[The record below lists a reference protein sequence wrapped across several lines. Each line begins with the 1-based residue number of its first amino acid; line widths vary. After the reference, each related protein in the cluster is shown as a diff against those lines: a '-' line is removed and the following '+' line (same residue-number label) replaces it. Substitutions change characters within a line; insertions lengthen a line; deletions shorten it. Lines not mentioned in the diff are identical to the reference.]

1 MISITSPQG
10 PVVCLPHCTLTPLN
24 ASPSMAALLP
34 PCVHLPDPN
43 EYALCSLFSISCA
56 WPSSPPHLFLPP
68 PCMVHYPHPLLLLP
82 HQHHLT
88 CPAPFH
94 HHSLTSPPLT
104 PLYVLLHG
112 LWPRRLAWHWP
123 PTPQD
128 HSGTLGAEEFKA
140 CLISLG
146 FDIANDAQV
155 LNCNHALTVRGLTGF
170 FFCFSLAFS
179 PLYFNPSPSILFLLF
194 FLLSTCPSVVSP
206 SPCNIHIANCVDFF
220 LNSTLFL
227 TFNASHGY
235 PCPSFSVSLFSA
247 WFCFSLADIL

>member
-155 LNCNHALTVRGLTGF
+155 LNCNYALAVRGLTGF
-170 FFCFSLAFS
+170 FFLFFFGFFPLILQSLPFDSIFAFLP
-179 PLYFNPSPSILFLLF
+179 PLYMSLCGFPLTLQHPHRELCGFL
-194 FLLSTCPSVVSP
+194 P
-206 SPCNIHIANCVDFF
+206 
-220 LNSTLFL
+220 
-227 TFNASHGY
+227 
-235 PCPSFSVSLFSA
+235 
-247 WFCFSLADIL
+247 

>member
-1 MISITSPQG
+1 MNMHCVLCFLSLVHGPLHPLTSF
-10 PVVCLPHCTLTPLN
+10 CPHRAWCTTP
-24 ASPSMAALLP
+24 S
-34 PCVHLPDPN
+34 
-43 EYALCSLFSISCA
+43 
-56 WPSSPPHLFLPP
+56 
-68 PCMVHYPHPLLLLP
+68 PHPLLLLP

-220 LNSTLFL
+220 LNSTLFFFFL

>member
-1 MISITSPQG
+1 MPRQAWQHCCHRVFTCQILMNMHCVLCFLSLVHGPLHPLTSF
-10 PVVCLPHCTLTPLN
+10 CPHHAWCTTP
-24 ASPSMAALLP
+24 S
-34 PCVHLPDPN
+34 
-43 EYALCSLFSISCA
+43 
-56 WPSSPPHLFLPP
+56 
-68 PCMVHYPHPLLLLP
+68 PHPLLLLP

-155 LNCNHALTVRGLTGF
+155 LNCSHTLAVRGLTGF
-170 FFCFSLAFS
+170 FFFCFSFALFPPYTSIPPLLFYSCFSSSSLHLPMWFPPHLATS
-179 PLYFNPSPSILFLLF
+179 TSRIVWISSLILLF
-194 FLLSTCPSVVSP
+194 F
-206 SPCNIHIANCVDFF
+206 
-220 LNSTLFL
+220 
-227 TFNASHGY
+227 
-235 PCPSFSVSLFSA
+235 
-247 WFCFSLADIL
+247 